1 MQRHPKPTNLTIN
14 SKSAVEAAQGTSGPA
29 SSPMHLEGVDLSS
42 FGGEFG
48 GNTLTSTPPMPSSPP
63 TSPGHRRGQSK
74 NILGTFKSRSQE
86 HAQQKSQQPRHVK
99 DENDA
104 HRPGSSMA
112 KIYQLKK
119 NPGSTPELSLVG
131 SAENVGKM
139 PVDGESIER
148 DVPGGSVKF
157 YSFTLQLPTWTRY
170 LSRDID
176 NIHAN
181 KSPNAVCRAATAAS
195 RCSFRHCEELANN
208 HGAANNTAT
217 PDPRPQPSPHHSDTS
232 VTSRRTAKPAGP
244 FRNPLARTKSLRRDS
259 HSKTKPDPKPL
270 LEQPPNTAPLASD
283 WPKQQD
289 MRLLGMKGKEK
300 RGKSA
305 ERAPVTEVDEQ
316 ATDAKAHAKEK
327 EKSKEKSGF
336 MSGSKNAV
344 TKTTKASG
352 NFLTR
357 LGKIGRS
364 SSNNEKEVPDS
375 EYVLKFINL
384 PLVEQTRI
392 TRISKD
398 LSNCRDKTEYWMPS
412 LPWRCIDYLNL
423 NCESEGLYRVPG
435 SGPQVKKWQRRF
447 DTELDVDLL
456 DESELYDPNN
466 IGSMLKSWLRDLP
479 TEILPATMQASLA
492 AELELENP
500 EYAKMGQPA
509 PQKLRDALSELSPF
523 NYYLLFAI
531 TCHLSLLLS
540 HKDKNRMDLN
550 NLCICIGPCLRLER
564 WLFNYLVGDWR
575 HCWQGCFMEKQ
586 YLESEKAHEQGA
598 DYKPP
603 PSTSEPSIASLTN
616 GKNTSSY
623 NLLAAA
629 DERAVHSSGSSEP
642 ASNYEDTQPSIL
654 PSSAEHT
661 VLPRRLENDTL
672 PETYR
677 PAGSPRTHNNGTF
690 STPQRSPTAL
700 PETKRPST
708 AEDRKPSEDLP
719 AQQKAGAGTPR
730 PQYAHSRSKS
740 DVAAGTPVADA
751 FSAMPALPI
760 RTVGGG
766 TGAS

>member
-48 GNTLTSTPPMPSSPP
+48 GNTLTSIPPMPSSPP

-86 HAQQKSQQPRHVK
+86 HAQQKSQQTRHVK

-139 PVDGESIER
+139 PVD
-148 DVPGGSVKF
+148 
-157 YSFTLQLPTWTRY
+157 
-170 LSRDID
+170 
-176 NIHAN
+176 
-181 KSPNAVCRAATAAS
+181 
-195 RCSFRHCEELANN
+195 
-208 HGAANNTAT
+208 ANNTAT
-217 PDPRPQPSPHHSDTS
+217 LDPRPQPSPHHSDTS

-244 FRNPLARTKSLRRDS
+244 FRNPLSRTKSLRRDS

-305 ERAPVTEVDEQ
+305 ERAPVTEGDDQ
-316 ATDAKAHAKEK
+316 AVDAKAHAKEK

-479 TEILPATMQASLA
+479 TEILPATLQASLA

-575 HCWQGCFMEKQ
+575 HCWQGCFTEKQ

-603 PSTSEPSIASLTN
+603 STTSEPSIASLTN

-642 ASNYEDTQPSIL
+642 ASNYEDAQPSIP

-661 VLPRRLENDTL
+661 VLPRRPDTESL

-677 PAGSPRTHNNGTF
+677 PAGSPRTHINGTF
-690 STPQRSPTAL
+690 STPQRSPTAF
-700 PETKRPST
+700 PESKRPST

-719 AQQKAGAGTPR
+719 AQQKTGPSTPR
-730 PQYAHSRSKS
+730 PQYAHSRSRS
-740 DVAAGTPVADA
+740 DVAASTPVADA

>member
-14 SKSAVEAAQGTSGPA
+14 SKSAAEAAQATSGPA

-74 NILGTFKSRSQE
+74 TILGTFKSRSQE
-86 HAQQKSQQPRHVK
+86 HAQQKTQQLRHVK

-139 PVDGESIER
+139 SVD
-148 DVPGGSVKF
+148 
-157 YSFTLQLPTWTRY
+157 
-170 LSRDID
+170 
-176 NIHAN
+176 
-181 KSPNAVCRAATAAS
+181 
-195 RCSFRHCEELANN
+195 
-208 HGAANNTAT
+208 ANNTAT
-217 PDPRPQPSPHHSDTS
+217 PDPRPQASPHHSDTS

-305 ERAPVTEVDEQ
+305 ERAPVIEGDDQ
-316 ATDAKAHAKEK
+316 ATDAKAQAKEK
-327 EKSKEKSGF
+327 DKGKEKSGF

-479 TEILPATMQASLA
+479 TEILPASLQASLA

-575 HCWQGCFMEKQ
+575 HCWQGCFTEKQ

-629 DERAVHSSGSSEP
+629 DDRAVHSSGSSEP
-642 ASNYEDTQPSIL
+642 ASNYEDAQPSIP

-661 VLPRRLENDTL
+661 VLPRRPDTESL

-677 PAGSPRTHNNGTF
+677 PAGSPRTHTSGTF
-690 STPQRSPTAL
+690 STLQRSPIAL
-700 PETKRPST
+700 PETKRPSI
-708 AEDRKPSEDLP
+708 AEDRKPGDDLP
-719 AQQKAGAGTPR
+719 AQPR
-730 PQYAHSRSKS
+730 PPYAHSRSRS
-740 DVAAGTPVADA
+740 DVVPSSPGADG
-751 FSAMPALPI
+751 FSAMPGLPI

-766 TGAS
+766 TGASSGCGGGEMGGR

>member
-14 SKSAVEAAQGTSGPA
+14 SKSAAEAAQATSGPA

-74 NILGTFKSRSQE
+74 TILGTFKSRSQE
-86 HAQQKSQQPRHVK
+86 YAQQKTQQLRHVK

-139 PVDGESIER
+139 SVD
-148 DVPGGSVKF
+148 
-157 YSFTLQLPTWTRY
+157 
-170 LSRDID
+170 
-176 NIHAN
+176 
-181 KSPNAVCRAATAAS
+181 
-195 RCSFRHCEELANN
+195 
-208 HGAANNTAT
+208 ANNTAT
-217 PDPRPQPSPHHSDTS
+217 PDPRPQASPHHSDTS

-305 ERAPVTEVDEQ
+305 ERAPVIEGDDQ
-316 ATDAKAHAKEK
+316 ATDAKAQAKEK
-327 EKSKEKSGF
+327 DKGKEKSGF

-479 TEILPATMQASLA
+479 TEILPASLQASLA

-575 HCWQGCFMEKQ
+575 HCWQGCFTEKQ

-629 DERAVHSSGSSEP
+629 DDRAVHSSGSSEP
-642 ASNYEDTQPSIL
+642 ASNYEDAQPSIP

-661 VLPRRLENDTL
+661 VLPRRPDTESL

-677 PAGSPRTHNNGTF
+677 PAGSARTHTSGTF
-690 STPQRSPTAL
+690 STPQRSPIAL

-708 AEDRKPSEDLP
+708 AEDRKPGDDLP
-719 AQQKAGAGTPR
+719 AQPR
-730 PQYAHSRSKS
+730 PPYAHSRSRS
-740 DVAAGTPVADA
+740 DVVPSSPGADG

>member
-14 SKSAVEAAQGTSGPA
+14 SESAVEAAQGTSGPA

-48 GNTLTSTPPMPSSPP
+48 GNTLTSIPPMPSSPP
-63 TSPGHRRGQSK
+63 SSPGHRRGQSK

-86 HAQQKSQQPRHVK
+86 HAQQKAQQPRHMK

-139 PVDGESIER
+139 PVD
-148 DVPGGSVKF
+148 
-157 YSFTLQLPTWTRY
+157 
-170 LSRDID
+170 
-176 NIHAN
+176 
-181 KSPNAVCRAATAAS
+181 
-195 RCSFRHCEELANN
+195 
-208 HGAANNTAT
+208 ANNTVT

-305 ERAPVTEVDEQ
+305 ERAPVTEGDDQ
-316 ATDAKAHAKEK
+316 AMDAKAHAKERD
-327 EKSKEKSGF
+327 KSKEKSGF

-479 TEILPATMQASLA
+479 TEILPATLQASLA

-575 HCWQGCFMEKQ
+575 HCWQGCFTEKQ

-642 ASNYEDTQPSIL
+642 ASNYEDAQPSIP

-661 VLPRRLENDTL
+661 VLPRRPDTESL

-677 PAGSPRTHNNGTF
+677 PAGSPRTHTNGTF
-690 STPQRSPTAL
+690 STPQRSPTAF
-700 PETKRPST
+700 PEAKRPST

-719 AQQKAGAGTPR
+719 AQQKTGPGTPR
-730 PQYAHSRSKS
+730 PQYAHSRSRS

>member
-14 SKSAVEAAQGTSGPA
+14 SKSAAEAAQATSGPA

-74 NILGTFKSRSQE
+74 TILGTFKSRSQE
-86 HAQQKSQQPRHVK
+86 YAQQKTQQLRHVK

-139 PVDGESIER
+139 SVD
-148 DVPGGSVKF
+148 
-157 YSFTLQLPTWTRY
+157 
-170 LSRDID
+170 
-176 NIHAN
+176 
-181 KSPNAVCRAATAAS
+181 
-195 RCSFRHCEELANN
+195 
-208 HGAANNTAT
+208 
-217 PDPRPQPSPHHSDTS
+217 
-232 VTSRRTAKPAGP
+232 
-244 FRNPLARTKSLRRDS
+244 
-259 HSKTKPDPKPL
+259 DPKPL

-305 ERAPVTEVDEQ
+305 ERAPVIEGDDQ
-316 ATDAKAHAKEK
+316 ATDAKAQAKEK
-327 EKSKEKSGF
+327 DKGKEKSGF

-479 TEILPATMQASLA
+479 TEILPASLQASLA

-575 HCWQGCFMEKQ
+575 HCWQGCFTEKQ

-629 DERAVHSSGSSEP
+629 DDRAVHSSGSSEP
-642 ASNYEDTQPSIL
+642 ASNYEDAQPSIP

-661 VLPRRLENDTL
+661 VLPRRPDTESL

-677 PAGSPRTHNNGTF
+677 PAGSARTHTSGTF
-690 STPQRSPTAL
+690 STPQRSPIAL

-708 AEDRKPSEDLP
+708 AEDRKPGDDLP
-719 AQQKAGAGTPR
+719 AQPR
-730 PQYAHSRSKS
+730 PPYAHSRSRS
-740 DVAAGTPVADA
+740 DVVPSSPGADG

>member
-48 GNTLTSTPPMPSSPP
+48 GNTLTSIPPMPSSPP

-74 NILGTFKSRSQE
+74 NILGTFKSRAQE
-86 HAQQKSQQPRHVK
+86 HAQQKSHQPRHVK

-139 PVDGESIER
+139 PV
-148 DVPGGSVKF
+148 
-157 YSFTLQLPTWTRY
+157 
-170 LSRDID
+170 
-176 NIHAN
+176 N
-181 KSPNAVCRAATAAS
+181 
-195 RCSFRHCEELANN
+195 
-208 HGAANNTAT
+208 ANNTAT

-305 ERAPVTEVDEQ
+305 ERAPVTEGDEQ
-316 ATDAKAHAKEK
+316 ASDAKAHAKEK

-575 HCWQGCFMEKQ
+575 HCWQGCFTEKQ
-586 YLESEKAHEQGA
+586 YLESEKAHEQGSE
-598 DYKPP
+598 YKPP

-642 ASNYEDTQPSIL
+642 ASNYEDAQPSIL

-661 VLPRRLENDTL
+661 VLPRRPENDTL

-719 AQQKAGAGTPR
+719 AQQKPGAGTPR
-730 PQYAHSRSKS
+730 PPYAHSRSRS

>member
-48 GNTLTSTPPMPSSPP
+48 GNTLTSIPPMPSSPP

-139 PVDGESIER
+139 PVD
-148 DVPGGSVKF
+148 
-157 YSFTLQLPTWTRY
+157 
-170 LSRDID
+170 
-176 NIHAN
+176 
-181 KSPNAVCRAATAAS
+181 
-195 RCSFRHCEELANN
+195 
-208 HGAANNTAT
+208 
-217 PDPRPQPSPHHSDTS
+217 
-232 VTSRRTAKPAGP
+232 
-244 FRNPLARTKSLRRDS
+244 
-259 HSKTKPDPKPL
+259 DPKPL

-305 ERAPVTEVDEQ
+305 ERAPVTEGDEQ

-575 HCWQGCFMEKQ
+575 HCWQGCFTEKQ

-603 PSTSEPSIASLTN
+603 LSTSEPSIASLTN

-642 ASNYEDTQPSIL
+642 ASNYEDAQPSIL

-661 VLPRRLENDTL
+661 VLPRRPENDTL

-719 AQQKAGAGTPR
+719 AQQKTGPGTPR
-730 PQYAHSRSKS
+730 PQYAHSRSRS